1 MLGEAS
7 LIQLAAEERE
17 NGRHRFDF
25 FNGNFLAFLCD
36 EANDALRR
44 LLGDDRRNPGFGP
57 ILFVEFAAMMAAKV
71 SGLKDGIKRSGA
83 AEGAKFEAILAP
95 ARGDDAA
102 SGSARKRSH
111 YAARG

>member
-1 MLGEAS
+1 MMVSMFVNALVEGEGNLRSGLFGSVGVLGEAS

-44 LLGDDRRNPGFGP
+44 LLGDDRRNPGSA
-57 ILFVEFAAMMAAKV
+57 LF
-71 SGLKDGIKRSGA
+71 SSLNSP
-83 AEGAKFEAILAP
+83 L
-95 ARGDDAA
+95 
-102 SGSARKRSH
+102 
-111 YAARG
+111 